1 RPDHAEHVVDLCGR
15 AYPEPDRFFL
25 AALAAARFR
34 IEPTDTAGRHAEQLA
49 RTAPWPWLD
58 ALVGCWRAELLGDT
72 DQAIAAHDTF
82 HAIGAARG
90 VERARGVLRALGIR
104 APRAQRRDGQ
114 LSPREIE
121 VAQLVAQGLSNA
133 AIATRLF
140 LSRSTV
146 TSHISHILTKLGM
159 SSRSQIATW
168 VAQHA
173 PN

>member
-1 RPDHAEHVVDLCGR
+1 
-15 AYPEPDRFFL
+15 
-25 AALAAARFR
+25 
-34 IEPTDTAGRHAEQLA
+34 
-49 RTAPWPWLD
+49 
-58 ALVGCWRAELLGDT
+58 
-72 DQAIAAHDTF
+72 
-82 HAIGAARG
+82 

-104 APRAQRRDGQ
+104 APRAPRRDGQ

-121 VAQLVAQGLSNA
+121 VAQLVAQGLSNP